1 LVIFKITDYDLQIT
15 DYEKMG
21 IVTLTVT
28 YLNGGFIMNVYEAIN
43 KRRSVRAYQDKPIPE
58 NILTKI
64 LDAARIAPSA
74 KNRQQFKLI
83 VVKDSQTRKKLVEAA
98 NNQQFVGEA
107 PVVIAAVGLTPN
119 DKMRCDIPTD
129 PVDVAIVMDHIT
141 LAAVEEGLGTCW
153 IGSFYQD
160 KVREILGIPSSC
172 KVVELLTLGYPSDS
186 PKPKSRKSL
195 DEIVCYE
202 KFC

>member
-1 LVIFKITDYDLQIT
+1 
-15 DYEKMG
+15 
-21 IVTLTVT
+21 
-28 YLNGGFIMNVYEAIN
+28 MNIYEAIN

-58 NILTKI
+58 DILTKI
-64 LDAARIAPSA
+64 LESARLAPSA

-83 VVKDSQTRKKLVEAA
+83 VVKDSQMRKELVEAA

-107 PVVIAAVGLTPN
+107 PIVIAAVGLAP
-119 DKMRCDIPTD
+119 DYKMRCDIPAD
-129 PVDVAIVMDHIT
+129 PVDVAIAIDHVT

-160 KVREILGIPSSC
+160 RVREVLGIPSSY

-195 DEIVCYE
+195 EELVCYE
-202 KFC
+202 KFS